1 MDLRAIG
8 RRPSRRVQILGAT
21 AHPMAAGVVQ
31 LGRNL
36 IMDMQD
42 AGPGAKFLIHDRDS
56 KYTAAFDAA
65 FQETSRK

>member
-1 MDLRAIG
+1 LGLPEPFRSFLPVDLRAIVG

-21 AHPMAAGVVQ
+21 AHPMTAWVVQ

-42 AGPGAKFLIHDRDS
+42 AGPGRIS
-56 KYTAAFDAA
+56 
-65 FQETSRK
+65 